1 MNCEGRGVEIGFKEK
16 KDRSVRRKKKEK
28 EGIQVERKWIYF
40 GQR

>member
-1 MNCEGRGVEIGFKEK
+1 MNCEGRGVETGPKEK

-28 EGIQVERKWIYF
+28 EGIQAERKWIYL